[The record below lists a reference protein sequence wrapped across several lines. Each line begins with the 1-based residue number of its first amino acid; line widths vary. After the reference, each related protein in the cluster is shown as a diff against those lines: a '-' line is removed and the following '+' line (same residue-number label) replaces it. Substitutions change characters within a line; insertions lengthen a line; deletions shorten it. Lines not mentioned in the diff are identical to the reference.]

1 MYVRLG
7 EYLTREQPSRWLG
20 LVVSLVGV
28 TACTALIY
36 PLADVMPVQSA
47 GLIYL
52 LVVLAISIWWGLA
65 LGVAT
70 SLAATTAFNFFHI
83 PPTGQFNVAR
93 SDDVVVLVVFL
104 VTAIVAGVLADVAR
118 TSARHGAR
126 LRAELIEAEAVRRSD
141 QLKTALLRA
150 VSHDL
155 RSPLTAIAAAG
166 EALASP
172 RLSDAERAELAA
184 DVTADAARLS
194 ELVGKLL
201 DVSRLQAGA
210 VAPHADWCSLEEII
224 RSAIEE
230 LTAGSQPIVECDEAV
245 PLVNA
250 DAVQLERAISNLL
263 ENAERHGGGARS
275 VFVER
280 RGDSVEVRVVDFG
293 PGVSPD
299 DAERIFE
306 PFVTYGDGASTAG
319 LGLAIARG
327 FVEANGGKVRHE
339 TTPGGGSTFV
349 VDLPIDVP
357 DASADD
363 ESSGPVAA

>member
-1 MYVRLG
+1 M
-7 EYLTREQPSRWLG
+7 
-20 LVVSLVGV
+20 
-28 TACTALIY
+28 
-36 PLADVMPVQSA
+36 
-47 GLIYL
+47 
-52 LVVLAISIWWGLA
+52 
-65 LGVAT
+65 
-70 SLAATTAFNFFHI
+70 
-83 PPTGQFNVAR
+83 
-93 SDDVVVLVVFL
+93 VVFL

-118 TSARHGAR
+118 TSARHGAQM
-126 LRAELIEAEAVRRSD
+126 RAELIEAEAVRRSD

-224 RSAIEE
+224 RGLVDDLPS
-230 LTAGSQPIVECDEAV
+230 GSRPIVECEEDV

-250 DAVQLERAISNLL
+250 DAVQLERAFSNLL
-263 ENAERHGGGARS
+263 ENAERHGAGARS
-275 VFVER
+275 VFIER
-280 RGDSVEVRVVDFG
+280 RGELVEVRVVDFG

-299 DAERIFE
+299 DSERIFE
-306 PFVTYGDGASTAG
+306 PFVTFGDGASTAG

-327 FVEANGGKVRHE
+327 FVEANGGHVSHE
-339 TTPGGGSTFV
+339 VTPGGGSTFV

-357 DASADD
+357 VASTGG
-363 ESSGPVAA
+363 ESNGPVAA